1 MGKALILAGSH
12 LLCLVAGGN
21 FIHSATKPDA
31 SPEPEIAAGKSG
43 PRSTR
48 TPLAGQGEALAAEV
62 LAASKAP
69 IIDAEKVSQAAGQFS
84 APGSGEKKVRELAGD
99 DLRNPPATAEFA
111 GALLA
116 WFRENPKAAFDF
128 MYQAGAGKI
137 YDAILVQALGE
148 MSLDGHLALA
158 RAIGDSP
165 SIFRVGEILGTRI
178 SEMNT
183 AEAAAF
189 FKESGI
195 LKESGTSDSPAIL
208 QTMIRGWPAENAAG
222 FLELA
227 LATGELKLVQKF
239 LQGPA
244 RRSSELLVLM
254 DGRKDLPEAFAAY
267 LASAPELRGHLYRY
281 ADPSVPLDERIAQM
295 KNLAWLKDATP
306 EALREGALKQI
317 STVDI
322 NELMKTGPDYRYAFR
337 HGAMTADEILAAV
350 RATFPEL
357 AAASDF
363 ETRVRVFNELASED
377 AQAAFSLISH
387 LPEEERNLAV
397 IHQSRWTFRDT
408 SPEAFFEMIN
418 LAPGPD
424 SAEAAPQRADAWSN
438 YSSSAYHEYGDF
450 YLDWVRE
457 LPAGVNRDVARST
470 LAKVL
475 RRSNQA
481 GLAAEFEK
489 P

>member
-1 MGKALILAGSH
+1 MRKAALLAGSH
-12 LLCLVAGGN
+12 LLCLLAGGYFLN
-21 FIHSATKPDA
+21 AATQSPEKDDAEMAATKRG
-31 SPEPEIAAGKSG
+31 E
-43 PRSTR
+43 RTTR
-48 TPLAGQGEALAAEV
+48 DPLSERGATLAAEM
-62 LAASKAP
+62 LTASKAP
-69 IIDAEKVSQAAGQFS
+69 LFDATQAAQAAGRFV
-84 APGSGEKKVRELAGD
+84 GKGEGEKRVRELAAAGAQ
-99 DLRNPPATAEFA
+99 PSAEFA

-116 WFRENPKAAFDF
+116 WFREDPKAAFDF
-128 MYQAGAGKI
+128 MQAAGAGGI
-137 YDAILVQALGE
+137 YDAVLVQALKE
-148 MSLDGHLALA
+148 MSLEDHLKFAEGLVE
-158 RAIGDSP
+158 SP
-165 SIFRVGEILGTRI
+165 AIFRVGEVLGARLA
-178 SEMNT
+178 EMNP

-195 LKESGTSDSPAIL
+195 SKSKPLL
-208 QTMIRGWPAENAAG
+208 QTMIRGWPAENTAN

-227 LATGELKLVQKF
+227 FATQDVSL
-239 LQGPA
+239 LQGYLWGAGNPRKA
-244 RRSSELLVLM
+244 SALLVMLE
-254 DGRKDLPEAFAAY
+254 GRNDLPESFATF
-267 LASAPELRGHLYRY
+267 LAQSGELRGHLYRY

-350 RATFPEL
+350 REQFPEL
-357 AAASDF
+357 AAASDY

-377 AQAAFSLISH
+377 AQAAYSLISH
-387 LPEEERNLAV
+387 LPEEQRNLAV

-408 SPEAFFEMIN
+408 GPEAFYEMIN

-424 SAEAAPQRADAWSN
+424 SEEAAPQRADAWTN
-438 YSSSAYHEYGDF
+438 YGASAYREYGDY

-457 LPAGVNRDVARST
+457 LPPGVNRDVARST
-470 LAKVL
+470 LAQVL
-475 RRSNQA
+475 RQGNHA
-481 GLAAEFEK
+481 DLAAEFEK

>member
-1 MGKALILAGSH
+1 MGKAVILAGSH
-12 LLCLVAGGN
+12 LLCLLAGGYFLN
-21 FIHSATKPDA
+21 AATEPREKRDAGMAATKRG
-31 SPEPEIAAGKSG
+31 ERAA
-43 PRSTR
+43 RD
-48 TPLAGQGEALAAEV
+48 PLAERGEALAAGM

-69 IIDAEKVSQAAGQFS
+69 VFDAAEAEKAAGRFS
-84 APGSGEKKVRELAGD
+84 GKGEGEKRVRQLTADGA
-99 DLRNPPATAEFA
+99 NHPPETAEFA

-116 WFRENPKAAFDF
+116 WFREDPKAAFDF
-128 MYQAGAGKI
+128 MQAAGAAGI
-137 YDAILVQALGE
+137 YDVVLVQALKE
-148 MSLDGHLALA
+148 MSLEDHLKFAEGLVE
-158 RAIGDSP
+158 SP
-165 SIFRVGEILGTRI
+165 AIFRVGEVLGSRLA
-178 SEMNT
+178 EMNP
-183 AEAAAF
+183 AKAAAF

-195 LKESGTSDSPAIL
+195 SKSRALL

-227 LATGELKLVQKF
+227 LATQDVALIQHY

-244 RRSSELLVLM
+244 RKSSALLVLL
-254 DGRKDLPEAFAAY
+254 DSRTDLPESFATF
-267 LASAPELRGHLYRY
+267 LATAPELRGHLYRY
-281 ADPSVPLDERIAQM
+281 ADPSVSLDERIAQM

-350 RATFPEL
+350 RETFPEL
-357 AAASDF
+357 AAASDY

-377 AQAAFSLISH
+377 ALAAFALISH
-387 LPEEERNLAV
+387 LPEEQRNLAV
-397 IHQSRWTFRDT
+397 IHQSRWSFRDN
-408 SPEAFFEMIN
+408 SPEAFYEMIN

-424 SAEAAPQRADAWSN
+424 SEEAAPQRADAWSN
-438 YSSSAYHEYGDF
+438 YGASAYREYGEY
-450 YLDWVRE
+450 YLDWVRD
-457 LPAGVNRDVARST
+457 LPAGVNRDAARST

-475 RRSNQA
+475 REGNQTD
-481 GLAAEFEK
+481 LAAEFEK